1 MSKLSAWKFTLVAT
15 LMLSGLLVAQQSR
28 PATAP
33 KAEKNNPI
41 TSEQVVK
48 LADEVI
54 KQVSE
59 IRGLKLLTP
68 VKSGAKSRAEI
79 EQMVIK
85 NFEEEYTL
93 AELDAE
99 FKTLV
104 AFGLVPKDFK
114 YREFLI
120 KLLTEQIAG
129 FYDPKKKEFHLAN
142 WNPLE
147 LQKPVMAHE
156 LTHAL
161 QDQHFDLQRF
171 DKWPDGDGDRELAI
185 HALIEGDATALMI
198 EYLMKPLGQNLMKI
212 PKSLLEQM
220 NSETNAPGM
229 EVINAAPNAIRE
241 SLTFPY
247 GSGLGFAYDLLK
259 VQGWEGISKAYK
271 NLPQSTEQ
279 ILHPAKYL
287 TNELPLK
294 IELVDVAEVLGKS
307 WKRINFDV
315 NGEFGYYLLLA
326 QYLDKTIARKAAEGW
341 GGDQFAVYENAT
353 KTQTT
358 AVHLSRWDTA
368 NDAAKFF
375 EAYVARTAKRWP
387 KATAN
392 KSAQSIVYATPL
404 GETRL
409 ELRGDAVLAIE
420 GAAVGSAK
428 KLAAKLW
435 ESKGGH

>member
-129 FYDPKKKEFHLAN
+129 FYDPKKKNFTSPIGIR
-142 WNPLE
+142 WNC
-147 LQKPVMAHE
+147 
-156 LTHAL
+156 
-161 QDQHFDLQRF
+161 
-171 DKWPDGDGDRELAI
+171 
-185 HALIEGDATALMI
+185 
-198 EYLMKPLGQNLMKI
+198 
-212 PKSLLEQM
+212 KSL
-220 NSETNAPGM
+220 
-229 EVINAAPNAIRE
+229 
-241 SLTFPY
+241 
-247 GSGLGFAYDLLK
+247 
-259 VQGWEGISKAYK
+259 
-271 NLPQSTEQ
+271 
-279 ILHPAKYL
+279 
-287 TNELPLK
+287 
-294 IELVDVAEVLGKS
+294 
-307 WKRINFDV
+307 
-315 NGEFGYYLLLA
+315 
-326 QYLDKTIARKAAEGW
+326 
-341 GGDQFAVYENAT
+341 
-353 KTQTT
+353 
-358 AVHLSRWDTA
+358 
-368 NDAAKFF
+368 
-375 EAYVARTAKRWP
+375 
-387 KATAN
+387 
-392 KSAQSIVYATPL
+392 
-404 GETRL
+404 
-409 ELRGDAVLAIE
+409 
-420 GAAVGSAK
+420 
-428 KLAAKLW
+428 
-435 ESKGGH
+435 